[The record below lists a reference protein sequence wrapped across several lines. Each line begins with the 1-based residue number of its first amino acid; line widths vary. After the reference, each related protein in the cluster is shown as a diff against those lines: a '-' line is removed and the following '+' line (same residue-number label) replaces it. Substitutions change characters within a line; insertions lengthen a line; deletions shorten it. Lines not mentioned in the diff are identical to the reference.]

1 MCNSKNFF
9 VCLSARRFILWDNLR
24 VEFPPMKRL
33 ISFTVVFIVLAACA
47 LAYFHLSASASSPLQ
62 SASNRAPL
70 PLPKDALILSAS
82 DDAEVVAPFQIHDEP
97 GAVGG
102 VAAFLPKGSRTEAH
116 SGKVLFKIEA
126 REAGTYHAFVH
137 AKWRDTCSNSCALK
151 VNQGTE
157 ITVGNDDVFSVW
169 HWVPAGKHKIDSGPG
184 TVALVEREDGIYVD
198 QILFTKDAAYVPS
211 GAISAAGVTREIRAF
226 ADTFTRSPG
235 HGNEGWEFIAPDPE
249 MLKVAFSFD
258 PNRIPNQ
265 YALTGNAAM
274 GPVFAYVK
282 SAPAQW
288 YGCKMSFTFQPVSDG
303 KYGCIMEQNG
313 NDFGLRVGFEIKN
326 GEAFAILEGSGEN
339 VRAPIDASMLR
350 LHQWHRVVVERWAWI
365 TRFWI
370 DGREVRSN
378 FSFAPK
384 AGKAGLFVSSG
395 SAVFDDFEI
404 EEIPW
409 QADDGGDLKIDWQI
423 ADGAKW
429 FRDSD
434 ANGPFMRGE
443 SGEIKAGLGGI
454 PLEEIVCEERFVD
467 KRFSFPPAI
476 FAPGLKK
483 AVDSLR
489 LPPLADGSCTHAT
502 FTAENSQ
509 SSFRRVALRYG
520 RRTPPVFN
528 IGPYYFSEQEIEDP
542 SDYLD
547 FTEEEYK
554 AMARSPEAAKLQRR
568 AKFKP
573 VIGHGGGDEESPWL
587 FMGGGWGINTR
598 EGCLMGRGTSAR
610 LRHAQEISSDMEMRF
625 KIRIKD
631 AQSAAEVELYAGAEA
646 GVRVQFSPPQPPQ
659 KPNGNLKPAALPV
672 APALALDILPDSKW
686 HEVSLRIDGSKLCAK
701 IDREALRET
710 AIVRGTGDRAF
721 LKIIR
726 GAADFDDVEFIIQRE
741 TPHSVLYGFNQPE
754 PDWWREPADKWIDHG
769 GIACVLASSWI
780 SLVAPESS
788 GIMWH
793 KRAFTPDLLTA
804 FNVEENSEWY
814 GWDKW
819 PNHVHF
825 PFDNVETIFAAEDTK
840 QNYKLVVNAE
850 RHSATILYRNE
861 IEVARVR
868 QSGAFPMRYIGSH
881 MPFMPRTNRISLV
894 KRGGVLQAIV
904 NGVKV
909 LEYTDPDPLPVKRV
923 GIGGFKTRINFS
935 HVEIRELDDKVTK

>member
-1 MCNSKNFF
+1 
-9 VCLSARRFILWDNLR
+9 
-24 VEFPPMKRL
+24 MKRP
-33 ISFTVVFIVLAACA
+33 IVFATLLLVPAACA
-47 LAYFHLSASASSPLQ
+47 LTYYFFGGSASSPLQ
-62 SASNRAPL
+62 SASSRAPA
-70 PLPKDALILSAS
+70 PLPKDALLLSAS
-82 DDAEVVAPFQIHDEP
+82 DDAEVIAPFQIHDET

-102 VAAFLPKGSRTEAH
+102 VAAFLPKGSRTEEHA
-116 SGKVLFKIEA
+116 GKVLFKIEA
-126 REAGTYHAFVH
+126 REAGIYHAFVH

-151 VNQGTE
+151 VGQGTE

-169 HWVPAGKHKIDSGPG
+169 HWVPAGKHKFDGSPG
-184 TVALVEREDGIYVD
+184 TVGLVEREDGIYVD
-198 QILFTKDAAYVPS
+198 QILFTKDAEYVPS
-211 GAISAAGVTREIRAF
+211 GAIGAAGVTREIRTF

-265 YALTGNAAM
+265 YALTGNAAK

-303 KYGCIMEQNG
+303 TYGGITDQVENEIGVRMGFVIKAGATFTFIDIPTQTPDGRAVRSVFQQPLES
-313 NDFGLRVGFEIKN
+313 GL
-326 GEAFAILEGSGEN
+326 
-339 VRAPIDASMLR
+339 LR
-350 LHQWHRVVVERWAWI
+350 INQWHRVSIERWAWNI
-365 TRFWI
+365 RLLL
-370 DGREVRSN
+370 DGREV
-378 FSFAPK
+378 FAASVPPR
-384 AGKAGLFVSSG
+384 AGKAGLFVTQG
-395 SAVFDDFEI
+395 SAIFDDFEI
-404 EEIPW
+404 QEIPW
-409 QADDGGDLKIDWQI
+409 LADDGANFKIDWQI
-423 ADGAKW
+423 AEGAKW
-429 FRDSD
+429 FRASD
-434 ANGPFMRGE
+434 ANGPFMRGDTGTI
-443 SGEIKAGLGGI
+443 SAGLGAL
-454 PLEEIVCEERFVD
+454 PLVEIVCD
-467 KRFSFPPAI
+467 AHC
-476 FAPGLKK
+476 APGSKTAIYPEIVAPDLKH
-483 AVDSLR
+483 DGHSLR
-489 LPPLADGSCTHAT
+489 LPPFTEGSVADVKFVASEPGVTI
-502 FTAENSQ
+502 Q
-509 SSFRRVALRYG
+509 RVALRYG

-528 IGPYYFSEQEIEDP
+528 IGPYYFSEQSIEDP

-547 FTEEEYK
+547 FTEEEYR
-554 AMARSPEAAKLQRR
+554 AMARSPEAAKLQRH

-587 FMGGGWGINTR
+587 YMGGSWAINTR

-625 KIRIKD
+625 KLRIKD
-631 AQSAAEVELYAGAEA
+631 PQAAAEVELYAGADA
-646 GVRVQFSPPQPPQ
+646 GVRVQFAPPKSPNDKNKTPP
-659 KPNGNLKPAALPV
+659 LPLG
-672 APALALDILPDSKW
+672 AALALDISPDGKW
-686 HEVSLRIDGSKLCAK
+686 HEVSLRVDGSKLSAK
-701 IDREALRET
+701 IDREPLRET

-726 GAADFDDVEFIIQRE
+726 GAVDFDDVEFVIQRE

-754 PDWWREPADKWIDHG
+754 PDWWREPAEKWIDHG

-780 SLVAPESS
+780 SLVAPDSS
-788 GIMWH
+788 AIMWH
-793 KRAFTPDLLTA
+793 KRAFAPDLLAA

-814 GWDKW
+814 GWDKR

-825 PFDNVETIFAAEDTK
+825 PFDNVVTIFAAQDNK

-850 RHSATILYRNE
+850 QHSATILYRNDV
-861 IEVARVR
+861 EVARVR

-909 LEYTDPDPLPVKRV
+909 LEFTDPDPLPVKRV

-935 HVEIRELDDKVTK
+935 HVEIRELTE